1 MFRLYPTAVWLRPQS
16 LLALTRWFCNE
27 PLPPPSLPLPR
38 SQNKNKSPAGLVG
51 ESPLRGKGYISRWSN
66 KKMFWFI
73 LKERRIFLNQH
84 HTPSIGATRYRLVRQ
99 LSVRFEYL
107 MFLKLK
113 KYVSKLNKY
122 VFHSREWCT
131 RNERRRHVTSFWE
144 YFWLWLNWS
153 HLSHGKDMAGATP

>member
-99 LSVRFEYL
+99 LSVRNEYL

-122 VFHSREWCT
+122 VLHSREVGFDGRKVLKKVLKKALKKVLKWKSAQNST
-131 RNERRRHVTSFWE
+131 KKS
-144 YFWLWLNWS
+144 
-153 HLSHGKDMAGATP
+153 A